1 MTENKDSDS
10 TGAPPPSPLL
20 ALAGAL
26 LLELESD
33 VPGIIERVRQRLE
46 NEAAITATVRLRGPR
61 TEPQV
66 RAAVEGALAW
76 VSMVS
81 VLAAAQ
87 RPPRKRRLFWGAL

>member
-1 MTENKDSDS
+1 MTDSKDSES
-10 TGAPPPSPLL
+10 GGLPSPSPLL
-20 ALAGAL
+20 ALAGAC

-33 VPGIIERVRQRLE
+33 LPGLVDRVRQRLE

-76 VSMVS
+76 ISMVS

-87 RPPRKRRLFWGAL
+87 RPPKRRRLFWGSF

>member
-1 MTENKDSDS
+1 MTDGRDSEL
-10 TGAPPPSPLL
+10 GALPPPSPLL
-20 ALAGAL
+20 ALAGAC
-26 LLELESD
+26 LLELETD
-33 VPGIIERVRQRLE
+33 IPGLIERVRQRLE

-76 VSMVS
+76 ISMVS

-87 RPPRKRRLFWGAL
+87 RPPKKRRLFWGAT